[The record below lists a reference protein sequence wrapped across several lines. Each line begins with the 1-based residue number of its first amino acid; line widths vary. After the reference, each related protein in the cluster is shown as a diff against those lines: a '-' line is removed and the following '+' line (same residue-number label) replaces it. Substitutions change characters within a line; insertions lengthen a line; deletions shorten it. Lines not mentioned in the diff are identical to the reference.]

1 MNRQPKK
8 KYHRTSGSFVIVNTL
23 VAWFVVAVTITL
35 TTYTVN
41 YYHAEAFWQSLL
53 AGLHNTLFDLLLIG
67 VFIYWLN
74 KRSEIRSEIQRYK
87 EQLDLWRHDG
97 SATAVRNNLI
107 SIRRLIERGEHDL
120 DLSGCDLQNTDLSG
134 LALSH
139 SKFIEAQCYEADFRN
154 TDLSHTVMDK
164 ANLRKADLSEADLAH
179 ASLRGTILDYA
190 VLRKANL
197 CGADFSGAVISNVN
211 WVDAIYDETTKFSF
225 EPDKSLMKL
234 ARTSS

>member
-1 MNRQPKK
+1 MANKK
-8 KYHRTSGSFVIVNTL
+8 RDQTSGSFVIVNTL
-23 VAWFVVAVTITL
+23 VAWFVVAVGITS
-35 TTYTVN
+35 TTYVVN
-41 YYHAEAFWQSLL
+41 YYRAEAFWQSLL
-53 AGLHNTLFDLLLIG
+53 AGLHNTLFDILLIG

-107 SIRRLIERGEHDL
+107 SIRRLIEHGEHEL

-134 LALSH
+134 LKLSH
-139 SKFIEAQCYEADFRN
+139 SKFIEAQCYEANFRN
-154 TDLSHTVMDK
+154 ADLTHTIMDK
-164 ANLRKADLSEADLAH
+164 ANMRKTDLSQADLAH

-190 VLRKANL
+190 DLRKANL
-197 CGADFSGAVISNVN
+197 CGADFSGAAISNVK
-211 WVDAIYDETTKFSF
+211 WVDAIYDEKTRFSY

-234 ARTSS
+234 ATSFRK